1 MVTSIFR
8 DTCIF
13 IFLNLMFVRSH
24 CIHDNMCNLPYI
36 YSDEIAL
43 LKVASDSTLTVVKT
57 VSTSFRCFSISL
69 LDTDTFLVGT
79 WNHPKPVRTITIRG
93 TEGELSNASVPNKT
107 YGPDK
112 STCTY
117 IPSTKT
123 MVLAD
128 REDNSVY
135 MCSTETSE
143 CRKVTDDRIRLPHGV
158 CGGPGGTAIVCCNE
172 SDTIVQLSP
181 QGCVMMEQSV
191 GMLAPRA
198 VSVSRDGSHM
208 VVSNVHKDNTKIKLF
223 RLVCS

>member
-1 MVTSIFR
+1 LHTVYMYV
-8 DTCIF
+8 
-13 IFLNLMFVRSH
+13 L
-24 CIHDNMCNLPYI
+24 HDNMCNLPFI
-36 YSDEIAL
+36 YSRNIAL
-43 LKVASDSTLTVVKT
+43 LTMASDSTLTVVKT
-57 VSTSFRCFSISL
+57 VSTSFSCFSISL

-93 TEGELSNASVPNKT
+93 TEGELSNASFPNKT

-123 MVLAD
+123 MVLTD
-128 REDNSVY
+128 WEDNAVY

-143 CRKVTDDRIRLPHGV
+143 CRKVTDDRIRRPRGV
-158 CGGPGGTAIVCCNE
+158 CGGPGGTAIVCCND
-172 SDTIVQLSP
+172 SNTIVQLSP

-191 GMLAPRA
+191 GMMYPLA
-198 VSVSRDGSHM
+198 VSGSRDGSHM
-208 VVSNVHKDNTKIKLF
+208 VVSNRHTNNEKIKLF

>member
-1 MVTSIFR
+1 
-8 DTCIF
+8 
-13 IFLNLMFVRSH
+13 MFMRPH

-36 YSDEIAL
+36 YSPVIAL
-43 LKVASDSTLTVVKT
+43 LTVASDSTLTVMKT
-57 VSTSFRCFSISL
+57 VSPSFRCFSISL

-79 WNHPKPVRTITIRG
+79 VDHRKPVRTITIRG

-107 YGPDK
+107 YGFCE

-128 REDNSVY
+128 RKDNAVY

-143 CRKVTDDRIRLPHGV
+143 CRKVTDDRIRRPYSV
-158 CGGPGGTAIVCCNE
+158 CGGPGGTVIVCCYG

-181 QGCVMMEQSV
+181 QGDVMMEQSV
-191 GMLAPRA
+191 GMMRPWA

-208 VVSNVHKDNTKIKLF
+208 VVSNRHKNNRKIKLF